1 MHGRYSVSCKGKKGA
16 NVKFLKETAAQK
28 EYNKKSSMF
37 LQTNKDYY
45 TCYVYFHQV
54 KDKNL
59 SRGYYQKSASL
70 NCIYRRGCS
79 EMVIARAVMKPS
91 YFPYSRKRSCF
102 QSSSIASI
110 ADNSRQDL
118 ALQLVSEL
126 RSAYNSGSCI
136 YGLDIMDKGNAACIK
151 TLGMAESWSVNRQV
165 LASAAEAAEMIS
177 QNQSNGYQLSKI
189 KIDKSNHRL
198 IFSFPYVKEFRDWEI
213 EFNPFHPELGPD
225 LLLKD
230 EELAVNEQNTLLDV
244 DSTNILTWDPWN
256 YLSINKLVDNLLKN
270 HLQNQMRLLK
280 SQAEKVALELEQL
293 NAIPWLEN
301 TQISVSDKSKDQIT
315 VKLLAVLSWKNENFL
330 EKMKFCSIEVLFQVM
345 YLNMQCVHITSEV
358 YLPLHFYELLNKPKM
373 IHVATE
379 TTTLLENLHRIKEH
393 VMEMVMIKNTKI
405 TYDSF

>member
-1 MHGRYSVSCKGKKGA
+1 MAKRVESSLLNDDYIDLIQSIFV
-16 NVKFLKETAAQK
+16 
-28 EYNKKSSMF
+28 SSM
-37 LQTNKDYY
+37 
-45 TCYVYFHQV
+45 
-54 KDKNL
+54 
-59 SRGYYQKSASL
+59 
-70 NCIYRRGCS
+70 
-79 EMVIARAVMKPS
+79 
-91 YFPYSRKRSCF
+91 
-102 QSSSIASI
+102 
-110 ADNSRQDL
+110 QD
-118 ALQLVSEL
+118 
-126 RSAYNSGSCI
+126 
-136 YGLDIMDKGNAACIK
+136 
-151 TLGMAESWSVNRQV
+151 
-165 LASAAEAAEMIS
+165 
-177 QNQSNGYQLSKI
+177 QSNGYQLSKI

-393 VMEMVMIKNTKI
+393 VMEMVLNSHENWKKRKQFICALIALHSSTILEYDMKYYQTIALRLKSEDYHYILKIFLPLEFPKKTFTLSIISIYNMTDQGKTINKLIRNVPFSSTWTFKRMIVEMMEFISKKSIWLLLKQKT
-405 TYDSF
+405 SL